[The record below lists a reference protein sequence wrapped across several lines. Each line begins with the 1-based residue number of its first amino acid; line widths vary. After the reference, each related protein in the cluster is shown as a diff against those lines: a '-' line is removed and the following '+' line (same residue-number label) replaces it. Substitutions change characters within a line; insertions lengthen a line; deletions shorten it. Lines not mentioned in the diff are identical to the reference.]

1 MPNSDWK
8 RTVRQLGLGAESA
21 IDRLKTNLD
30 RFFGGDA
37 PITIQ
42 VYQAFGTAQSVR
54 VFGRVL
60 KCQPVSTAEVKT
72 MWTNLH
78 AAYRRFETDEI
89 PHIPVRL
96 SAGTLEVFSTTD
108 EEGYFLFELDAAQ
121 IMEGVEMVQLSA
133 TAGEIKASVDAQI
146 ELISSQATFG
156 IVSDIDDTI
165 VITQA
170 TSLRRMIQLTLLE
183 SARTRVAFSGV
194 SDFYKRLQGECNPFF
209 YVSSSPWNLYQFLI
223 DFMNLNKIPTGAMFL
238 RDFGLDQDKFMAGT
252 HKMHKV
258 GAIEQ
263 ILDLTGE
270 LPLVL
275 VGDSGQRDPE
285 VYADIARR
293 YPKRIRSVYIRDVTG
308 ANRDRNIQILIDE
321 LHLLGIDMLLVPDT
335 RAAVVHASANG
346 LIEEDESNSLTT

>member
-1 MPNSDWK
+1 
-8 RTVRQLGLGAESA
+8 
-21 IDRLKTNLD
+21 
-30 RFFGGDA
+30 
-37 PITIQ
+37 
-42 VYQAFGTAQSVR
+42 
-54 VFGRVL
+54 
-60 KCQPVSTAEVKT
+60 
-72 MWTNLH
+72 
-78 AAYRRFETDEI
+78 
-89 PHIPVRL
+89 
-96 SAGTLEVFSTTD
+96 
-108 EEGYFLFELDAAQ
+108 
-121 IMEGVEMVQLSA
+121 
-133 TAGEIKASVDAQI
+133 
-146 ELISSQATFG
+146 
-156 IVSDIDDTI
+156 
-165 VITQA
+165 
-170 TSLRRMIQLTLLE
+170 
-183 SARTRVAFSGV
+183 
-194 SDFYKRLQGECNPFF
+194 
-209 YVSSSPWNLYQFLI
+209 
-223 DFMNLNKIPTGAMFL
+223 
-238 RDFGLDQDKFMAGT
+238 MAGT